1 MDQRFLDETVC
12 RKPEL
17 FRAMVDFN
25 RPRKEQ
31 NNDLP
36 LSSLGALGCAL
47 LRDPHIRKTL
57 GKDSARGRTDG
68 WWDFSDETF
77 RLLLIENSTLK
88 RAALSFSAAV
98 YAEELALVIDRAL
111 VLELRSLLGE
121 DIFTYAL
128 RRGRYQIGSL
138 RGFLTSQL
146 PSGSLTQRIALLAA
160 SILIR
165 LADGWPERLQP
176 LWSAKLRDSGLLNS
190 SADRA
195 ETALPPLSR
204 EQRRALWFTFKKLL
218 LREAAPQ
225 WAPCFD

>member
-17 FRAMVDFN
+17 FKAMVDFN
-25 RPRKEQ
+25 STRLAQAE
-31 NNDLP
+31 LP
-36 LSSLGALGCAL
+36 MPAPGTLGNAL
-47 LRDPHIRKTL
+47 LRDPLIRKALNGT
-57 GKDSARGRTDG
+57 SARRDTGG

-77 RLLLIENSTLK
+77 RLLLIENSILK

-111 VLELRSLLGE
+111 VLEIRGLLGE

-146 PSGSLTQRIALLAA
+146 HSGALPERMALLAA

-165 LADGWPERLQP
+165 LSDGWPERLLA
-176 LWSAKLRDSGLLNS
+176 LWTAKLHDSGLL
-190 SADRA
+190 AEAGDKA

>member
-17 FRAMVDFN
+17 FKAMVDFN
-25 RPRKEQ
+25 RSRQEQDKELY
-31 NNDLP
+31 LP
-36 LSSLGALGCAL
+36 SLGALGNAL
-47 LRDPHIRKTL
+47 LRDPYVRKAM
-57 GKDSARGRTDG
+57 GKDSDKGRTDG

-77 RLLLIENSTLK
+77 RLLLIDNLTLK

-98 YAEELALVIDRAL
+98 YAEELALVIDRGL
-111 VLELRSLLGE
+111 VLDLRSLLGE

-146 PSGSLTQRIALLAA
+146 PSGSLTERIALLAA
-160 SILIR
+160 SFLIR
-165 LADGWPERLQP
+165 LADAWPEQLQS
-176 LWSAKLRDSGLLNS
+176 LWTAKLRDSGLIS
-190 SADRA
+190 HSADGA
-195 ETALPPLSR
+195 ENALAPLSR

>member
-1 MDQRFLDETVC
+1 MDQRFLDETVR

-17 FRAMVDFN
+17 FKAMVEFN
-25 RPRKEQ
+25 RSRQEEDAGQ
-31 NNDLP
+31 SLP
-36 LSSLGALGCAL
+36 VPGPLGTAL
-47 LRDPHIRKTL
+47 LRDPLIRKAL
-57 GKDSARGRTDG
+57 EGASARRASDG

-77 RLLLIENSTLK
+77 RLLLLENSVLK

-111 VLELRSLLGE
+111 VLELRRLLVE

-146 PSGSLTQRIALLAA
+146 PAGTLAKRIALLAA
-160 SILIR
+160 AILIR
-165 LADGWPERLQP
+165 LSDGWPERL
-176 LWSAKLRDSGLLNS
+176 LTIWTAKLQDSGLL
-190 SADRA
+190 AGETDEA
-195 ETALPPLSR
+195 EKALPPLSR